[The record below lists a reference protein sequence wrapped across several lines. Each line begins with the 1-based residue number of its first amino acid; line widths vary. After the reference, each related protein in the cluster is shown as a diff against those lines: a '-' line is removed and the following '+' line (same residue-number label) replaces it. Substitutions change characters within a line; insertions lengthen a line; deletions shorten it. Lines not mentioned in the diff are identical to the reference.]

1 MSQQKKGKAEFDT
14 SSAIK
19 EIEEKKEAQRLKRV
33 MREKEKLRLKKEEEE
48 GERLAEQERR
58 LRFFEDERYFRLSL
72 VDSIVTLSQE
82 VEQLRKSME
91 SIKEMTEDAI
101 ELAVCLGDSDHHGLD
116 KIRFK
121 YKGYS

>member
-1 MSQQKKGKAEFDT
+1 MSQQQKGKAEFDI
-14 SSAIK
+14 SAAIH
-19 EIEEKKEAQRLKRV
+19 EIEAKKEATRQRKIL
-33 MREKEKLRLKKEEEE
+33 REKEKLRLKKEEEE

-58 LRFFEDERYFRLSL
+58 LRFFEDDRYFRLSL

-101 ELAVCLGDSDHHGLD
+101 ELAVCLRDSDHHGLGD
-116 KIRFK
+116 IRFK
-121 YKGYS
+121 YKGHS